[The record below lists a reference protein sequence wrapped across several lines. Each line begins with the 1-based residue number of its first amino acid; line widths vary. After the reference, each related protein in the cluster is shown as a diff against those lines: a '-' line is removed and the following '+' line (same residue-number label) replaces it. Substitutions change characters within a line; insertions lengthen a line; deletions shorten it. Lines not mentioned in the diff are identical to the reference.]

1 MKTYTG
7 NVEITKDNAKEWEA
21 KLKGVKYFKGKLSVS
36 GTLTAP
42 LLKECA
48 ELYVSGTLT
57 APLLKECTE
66 LSVYGTLTAPL
77 LKECAELYVSGG
89 ATLTAP
95 LLKECAELYMY
106 GTLTAPLLKK
116 ERGGVSVE
124 MLRARIVVKLQRK
137 YESKG
142 FLFCDNIL
150 SKIVSKRRAVKI
162 VMWKTRA
169 IGNSSKI
176 IYVAQK
182 GEVYSHGETP
192 KQASHDLRYKITD
205 RDTSK
210 YKGWTLDSVH
220 LIEDVIG
227 AYRCIT
233 GACET
238 GTKMFCEGKD
248 IPAKMSVNAAIAAT
262 KGAWGADKF
271 ADFFTK

>member
-21 KLKGVKYFKGKLSVS
+21 KLNGVKYFKGK
-36 GTLTAP
+36 
-42 LLKECA
+42 
-48 ELYVSGTLT
+48 
-57 APLLKECTE
+57 
-66 LSVYGTLTAPL
+66 
-77 LKECAELYVSGG
+77 LYVSGG

-95 LLKECAELYMY
+95 LLKECAELSVSGALTAPLLKECAKLSVY

-150 SKIVSKRRAVKI
+150 SKIVSKRRAGKI